1 MNARAPL
8 AAVPAP
14 FYTCNDVTAGVAG
27 PPGTGKDFSDVSY
40 AEALQRA
47 ADLVPLL
54 RSEAAATEAATRLTD
69 TVLAALHESGLLRYQ
84 QPRAWGGM
92 ELDFPAFYE
101 VPEIL
106 GRGCASTGWVF
117 ANLSSHHRQLSQWDP
132 KAQEEVWGPN
142 PDALIA
148 SGIAYVQGQGTLV
161 DGGLL
166 LSGQWG
172 FSSGVDVSQWNMLA
186 CVVKDADGKPIDWCM
201 SVVPR
206 EDYEIIDDWQV
217 LGMRGT
223 GSRTVR
229 CKDVFVPQHRVLSM
243 QVSKPG
249 HSFPG
254 LKVHTNPMFRVPTS
268 SLGGN
273 GIAGAMIGNARAML
287 DETTS
292 SVKERATSYTGASM
306 RDFPTV
312 QLRVGMAGAKIDAAH
327 AWLKSDCQEGWAT
340 YKAGSSFDVETKLR
354 YRRNTAMAMKIAN
367 EAVDTLQ
374 EMAGANAIYD
384 KSPLQRM
391 FRDAHASSGHVVF
404 STDMQFTPWG
414 LVALGGAFKSP
425 TM

>member
-8 AAVPAP
+8 ALAVEA
-14 FYTCNDVTAGVAG
+14 TAAAAMSR
-27 PPGTGKDFSDVSY
+27 PLAAGTGKDFSGVSY

-47 ADLVPLL
+47 TDLIPLL
-54 RSEAAATEAATRLTD
+54 RAEAPATEAATRLTD
-69 TVLAALHESGLLRYQ
+69 TVLAALHESGLLRSQ
-84 QPRAWGGM
+84 QPKAWGGM

-101 VPEIL
+101 IPEKL
-106 GRGCASTGWVF
+106 GQGCASTAWVF
-117 ANLSSHHRQLSQWDP
+117 ANLASHHRQLVQWDP
-132 KAQEEVWGPN
+132 TAQEEIWGPD

-148 SGIAYVQGQGTLV
+148 SGIAYVQGQGKLV

-172 FSSGVDVSQWNMLA
+172 FSSGVDVSSWNMLA

-201 SVVPR
+201 NLVPR
-206 EDYEIIDDWQV
+206 EDYEIIDDWQT

-229 CKDVFVPQHRVLSM
+229 CEDVFVPQHRVLSM

-254 LKVHTNPMFRVPTS
+254 FKVHTNPMFRVPNS
-268 SLGGN
+268 ALGGN
-273 GIAGAMIGNARAML
+273 AIAGAMIGNARAML

-292 SVKERATSYTGASM
+292 SVKQRATSYTGASM

-327 AWLKSDCQEGWAT
+327 AWLKSDCHEGWAH
-340 YKAGSSFDVETKLR
+340 YKAGGSFDLETKLR

-367 EAVDTLQ
+367 EAVDILQ
-374 EMAGANAIYD
+374 EMAGASAIYD

-391 FRDAHASSGHVVF
+391 FRDAHASAGHVVF

>member
-8 AAVPAP
+8 AAVPVVP
-14 FYTCNDVTAGVAG
+14 G
-27 PPGTGKDFSDVSY
+27 PAGTGNDFSDVSY

-47 ADLVPLL
+47 VDLIPVLK
-54 RSEAAATEAATRLTD
+54 SEAAATETATRLTD

-84 QPRAWGGM
+84 QPKAWGGM

-106 GRGCASTGWVF
+106 GRGCASAAWVF

-132 KAQEEVWGPN
+132 QAQEEIWGPN

-201 SVVPR
+201 NLVPR
-206 EDYEIIDDWQV
+206 EDYEIVDDWQV

-268 SLGGN
+268 ALGGN

-292 SVKERATSYTGASM
+292 SVKARATSYTGASM
-306 RDFPTV
+306 RDFATV
-312 QLRVGMAGAKIDAAH
+312 QQRVGMAGAKIDAAH
-327 AWLKSDCQEGWAT
+327 AWLKSDCHEGWAHI
-340 YKAGSSFDVETKLR
+340 KAGGSFDLETKLR
-354 YRRNTAMAMKIAN
+354 YRRNTALAMKIAN
-367 EAVDTLQ
+367 EAVDGLQ

-391 FRDAHASSGHVVF
+391 FRDAHASAGHVVF
-404 STDMQFTPWG
+404 STDMQLTPWG
-414 LVALGGAFKSP
+414 LVALGGAFRSP

>member
-1 MNARAPL
+1 MNARPPL
-8 AAVPAP
+8 ALAVEPAAAAATSHP
-14 FYTCNDVTAGVAG
+14 LPA
-27 PPGTGKDFSDVSY
+27 GTGKDFSGVSY

-47 ADLVPLL
+47 ADLIPLL
-54 RSEAAATEAATRLTD
+54 RAEAPATEAATRLTD
-69 TVLAALHESGLLRYQ
+69 TVLAALHESGLLRSQ
-84 QPRAWGGM
+84 QPKAWGGM

-101 VPEIL
+101 IPEKL
-106 GRGCASTGWVF
+106 GQGCASTAWVF
-117 ANLSSHHRQLSQWDP
+117 ANLASHHRQLVQWDP
-132 KAQEEVWGPN
+132 QAQEEIWGDD

-172 FSSGVDVSQWNMLA
+172 FSSGVDVSSWNMLA
-186 CVVKDADGKPIDWCM
+186 CVVKDADGKPVDWCM
-201 SVVPR
+201 NLVPR
-206 EDYEIIDDWQV
+206 EDYEIVDDWQT

-229 CKDVFVPQHRVLSM
+229 CQDVFVPQHRVLSM

-254 LKVHTNPMFRVPTS
+254 FKVHANPMFRVPNAA
-268 SLGGN
+268 LGGN
-273 GIAGAMIGNARAML
+273 AIAGAMIGNARAML
-287 DETTS
+287 DETTA
-292 SVKERATSYTGASM
+292 SVKSRATSYTGASM
-306 RDFPTV
+306 RDFATV

-327 AWLKSDCQEGWAT
+327 AWLKGDCHEGWAH
-340 YKAGSSFDVETKLR
+340 YKAGGSFDLETKLR

-367 EAVDTLQ
+367 EAVDILQ
-374 EMAGANAIYD
+374 EMAGASAIYD

-391 FRDAHASSGHVVF
+391 FRDAHASAGHVVF
-404 STDMQFTPWG
+404 STDMQLTPWG

>member
-8 AAVPAP
+8 AAVPVVP
-14 FYTCNDVTAGVAG
+14 G
-27 PPGTGKDFSDVSY
+27 PAGTGNDFSDVSY

-47 ADLVPLL
+47 VDLIPVLK
-54 RSEAAATEAATRLTD
+54 SEAAATETATRLTD

-84 QPRAWGGM
+84 QPKAWGGM

-106 GRGCASTGWVF
+106 GRGCASAAWVF

-132 KAQEEVWGPN
+132 QAQEEIWGPN

-201 SVVPR
+201 NLVPR
-206 EDYEIIDDWQV
+206 EDYEIVDDWQV

-254 LKVHTNPMFRVPTS
+254 LKAHTNPMFRVPTS
-268 SLGGN
+268 ALGGN

-292 SVKERATSYTGASM
+292 SVKARATSYTGASM
-306 RDFPTV
+306 RDFATV
-312 QLRVGMAGAKIDAAH
+312 QQRVGMAGAKIDAAH
-327 AWLKSDCQEGWAT
+327 AWLKSDCHEGWAHI
-340 YKAGSSFDVETKLR
+340 KAGGSFDLETKLR
-354 YRRNTAMAMKIAN
+354 YRRNTALAMKIAN
-367 EAVDTLQ
+367 EAVDGLQ

-391 FRDAHASSGHVVF
+391 FRDAHASAGHVVF
-404 STDMQFTPWG
+404 STDMQMTPWG
-414 LVALGGAFKSP
+414 LVALGGAFRSP